1 MKRKLQILLYIA
13 IWNNVYLLPFHQ
25 LEMQLQLEMLNLLG
39 FLRHEYAALNFCGN
53 ESFENLTTVSNHN
66 QK

>member
-1 MKRKLQILLYIA
+1 M
-13 IWNNVYLLPFHQ
+13 YLLPFHQ

-39 FLRHEYAALNFCGN
+39 FLRHEYGALNFCGN
-53 ESFENLTTVSNHN
+53 ESFENLATVSNHK